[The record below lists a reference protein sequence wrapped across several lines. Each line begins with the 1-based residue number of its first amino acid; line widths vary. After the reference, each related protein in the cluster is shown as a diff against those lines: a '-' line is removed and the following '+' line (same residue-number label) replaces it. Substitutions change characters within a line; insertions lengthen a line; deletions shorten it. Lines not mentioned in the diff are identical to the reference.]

1 MTWPVMFPFVPWHSS
16 WAFCTT
22 VLCTGSGLRR
32 ELPLPAAAS
41 SAWNAGL
48 LPITTKQ
55 MPRAKGWESDRPMS
69 PPLPFSCAHCVTSN
83 NHWASQKPFP
93 PSASGAGDIPILQ
106 DGSWRLHKDIKSGPV
121 TTPMFLGSVF
131 ESTVNAHDSNLN
143 NISNNRSPLHSIP
156 QMKFPY
162 QGLYFFSPSFCASL
176 WSYYTQMV
184 VYKHSHW
191 HSSSLTS

>member
-1 MTWPVMFPFVPWHSS
+1 MEDTCLDVGLGFLYDLACHVMFLFVPWHSS
-16 WAFCTT
+16 RAFCTT

-93 PSASGAGDIPILQ
+93 PSASGAGDTPILQ
-106 DGSWRLHKDIKSGPV
+106 DGSWRLHKVRHQKWPGNYPYVFRLCFWIDSKCTWFKPQQYIK
-121 TTPMFLGSVF
+121 
-131 ESTVNAHDSNLN
+131 
-143 NISNNRSPLHSIP
+143 
-156 QMKFPY
+156 
-162 QGLYFFSPSFCASL
+162 
-176 WSYYTQMV
+176 
-184 VYKHSHW
+184 
-191 HSSSLTS
+191 